1 MKHIEM
7 HIHSFSLRFQFKYR
21 ADFDVFT
28 YIALAHERGFTGV
41 NISANGPGYRDLG
54 GTTPVHFA
62 NVRDCLRDH
71 GMACEID
78 TSDTRVENLQQ
89 MLAVASRVGAE
100 RLRVY
105 TKYAAPLQDQI
116 DWTVRDLRAIAPEA
130 EQRGVTI
137 VFENHEDFQGA
148 VISQIL
154 GRVDHP
160 RIRALY
166 DYGNSQMVGEE
177 PLQALR
183 DMQPYIDAVHVKD
196 HVLVS
201 SEGRIWVQGVP
212 MGQGLLPIME
222 QTQALYAGGLRRFC
236 FENVWGY
243 VAPFKAD
250 TLPATPAFSLNH
262 PHAFLN
268 GGSLEK
274 PDALAREWQAFESG
288 WQWYQQALGAAGF
301 EIARQ
306 SRTAASSESR

>member
-21 ADFDVFT
+21 ADFNVFS
-28 YIALAHERGFTGV
+28 YIALARERGFTGV

-54 GTTPVHFA
+54 GTTPAHFA
-62 NVRDCLRDH
+62 SVRDCLTDH

-89 MLAVASRVGAE
+89 MLSVASHLGAQ

-105 TKYAAPLQDQI
+105 TKYAAPLRDQI
-116 DWTVRDLRAIAPEA
+116 DWTVRDLQEIAPEA
-130 EQRGVTI
+130 AQRGVTI

-154 GRVDHP
+154 GRVNHP

-177 PLQALR
+177 PMQALR

-196 HVLVS
+196 HVVLRA
-201 SEGRIWVQGVP
+201 GGQTWVQGVP

-222 QTQALYAGGLRRFC
+222 QTEALYAAGLRRFC

-250 TLPATPAFSLNH
+250 TLPASPVFSQNH
-262 PHAFLN
+262 PHGFLN
-268 GGSLEK
+268 GALLPQ
-274 PDALAREWQAFESG
+274 PDALAQEWQAFESG
-288 WQWYQQALGAAGF
+288 WRWYLQALGTAGF
-301 EIARQ
+301 EIARP
-306 SRTAASSESR
+306 